1 MKSNTGTFVLPSLSE
16 NIVSCLSSIYKNEIS
31 YEYITDKIAKDLSMY
46 KKVLDIANT
55 QHYSKGQITDDL
67 KQAIIRLGIVNL
79 TVLLTSEYYSKF
91 PKFED
96 IGFFSLKKFNLHSVC
111 VSKFSFEIAKS
122 LNLSTANDLMLAG
135 AFHDVGL
142 LARAVMQR
150 DIMQD
155 VVNCCNS
162 SKINFYNAETKLQ
175 IMTHDILGADLIQSW
190 GFNQNVLNLIRHH
203 HTKEK
208 MRPYRV
214 DYLNKELN
222 ILELSDI
229 LAHRFSCGYENYH
242 TELKIHPMM
251 IERLGLSKEEV
262 MTLVKTISKTIP
274 LFMI

>member
-122 LNLSTANDLMLAG
+122 LNLPTANDLMLAG